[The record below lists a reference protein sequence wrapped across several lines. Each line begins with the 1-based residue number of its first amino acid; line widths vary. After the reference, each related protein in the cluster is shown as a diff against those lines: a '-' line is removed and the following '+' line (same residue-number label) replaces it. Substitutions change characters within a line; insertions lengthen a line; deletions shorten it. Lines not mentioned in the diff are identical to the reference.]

1 LSPLFLAGTCH
12 RHLWLS
18 LHWNSMNLSDAKI
31 LVTGG
36 AGLVGSHIVDELIKE
51 GAEVTVFDS
60 FIRGKLEHLDWARA
74 HGKVEIVEADL
85 RDSSA
90 MRQAL
95 VGVDYVFHQAA
106 SWLRLCQEN
115 PRLSL
120 DVNIIGTFNLL
131 EACVE
136 AGVKKIVA
144 ASSSSVYGEGLYL
157 PTDEAHPFNNDLF
170 YGASKISNEQHYRAF
185 YKKYGLDFVAFR
197 YLNVYGPRQPYEAA
211 YMDVIMH
218 FLNRI
223 DADQPPIVRGDG
235 SATVD
240 LVYVEDV
247 ARANVMAMKSSITNE
262 FFNVASGTET
272 TLKELAHL
280 LIRLSGKQDRL
291 EPEFQPMDSGL
302 VARRWGSPDKAHE
315 MLGFVTTTS
324 VEDGMRRVIEW
335 REQTRSMRAAQ
346 NF

>member
-1 LSPLFLAGTCH
+1 
-12 RHLWLS
+12 
-18 LHWNSMNLSDAKI
+18 MNLSGSRI

-36 AGLVGSHIVDELIKE
+36 AGLVGSHIVDELVKE
-51 GAEVTVFDS
+51 GAQVVVYDS

-74 HGKVEIVEADL
+74 HGEIEVVEADIRDKQPL
-85 RDSSA
+85 RE
-90 MRQAL
+90 AL
-95 VGVDYVFHQAA
+95 QGVTYVFHQAA
-106 SWLRLCQEN
+106 AWLRMCQET

-120 DVNIIGTFNLL
+120 DVNIAGTFNLL

-136 AGVKKIVA
+136 AGVKKVVA

-170 YGASKISNEQHYRAF
+170 YGASKVANEQYYRSF

-223 DADQPPIVRGDG
+223 DADQAPIVRGDG

-240 LVYVEDV
+240 LVFVEDV
-247 ARANVMAMKSSITNE
+247 AHANIVAMKSAVTNE

-272 TLKELAHL
+272 TLRELAYL
-280 LIRLSGKQDRL
+280 LIRLCGKESKL

-302 VARRWGSPDKAHE
+302 VTRRWGCPKKGQE
-315 MLGFVTTTS
+315 LLGFTTTTS
-324 VEDGMRRVIEW
+324 VEEGMRRVIAW
-335 REQTRSMRAAQ
+335 REETKAVLVS
-346 NF
+346 

>member
-1 LSPLFLAGTCH
+1 M
-12 RHLWLS
+12 HLNDS
-18 LHWNSMNLSDAKI
+18 KV

-51 GAEVTVFDS
+51 GARVVVFDS
-60 FIRGKLEHLDWARA
+60 FVRGKAEHLDWARA
-74 HGKVEIVEADL
+74 RGEVEILQADL
-85 RDSSA
+85 RDREA
-90 MRQAL
+90 IRGAL
-95 VGVDYVFHQAA
+95 RDVDYVFHQAA
-106 SWLRLCQEN
+106 AWLRLCQEE

-120 DVNIIGTFNLL
+120 DVNISGTFNLL

-136 AGVKKIVA
+136 AGVKKVVA

-157 PTDEAHPFNNDLF
+157 PTDENHPFNNDLF
-170 YGASKISNEQHYRAF
+170 YGASKIANEQYYRAF

-223 DADQPPIVRGDG
+223 DAGEPPIVRGDG

-247 ARANVMAMKSSITNE
+247 ARANVLALKSPVTNE
-262 FFNVASGTET
+262 FFNVASGKET
-272 TLKELAHL
+272 TLKELAYL
-280 LIRLSGKQDRL
+280 LIRLRGKENEL
-291 EPEFQPMDSGL
+291 EPEFQHLDAGL
-302 VARRWGSPDKAHE
+302 VARRWGDPAKARE
-315 MLGFVTTTS
+315 ILGFETTTS
-324 VEDGMRRVIEW
+324 VEDGMRNVIKW
-335 REQTRSMRAAQ
+335 REHTKAGQAA
-346 NF
+346 

>member
-1 LSPLFLAGTCH
+1 VGLSE
-12 RHLWLS
+12 S
-18 LHWNSMNLSDAKI
+18 KI
-31 LVTGG
+31 LVTGA
-36 AGLVGSHIVDELIKE
+36 AGLVGSHIVDELVKE
-51 GAEVTVFDS
+51 GAKVVAFDS
-60 FIRGKLEHLDWARA
+60 FVRGKMEHLDWART
-74 HGKVEIVEADL
+74 HGDVKVIEADL
-85 RDSSA
+85 RDRDA
-90 MRQAL
+90 IRAAL

-106 SWLRLCQEN
+106 AWLRLCQEE

-120 DVNIIGTFNLL
+120 DVNIAGTFNLL

-157 PTDEAHPFNNDLF
+157 PTDENHPFNNDLF
-170 YGASKISNEQHYRAF
+170 YGASKIAGEQYYRAF
-185 YKKYGLDFVAFR
+185 HKKYGLNFVAFR

-247 ARANVMAMKSSITNE
+247 ARANVIAMKSPVTNE
-262 FFNVASGTET
+262 FFNVASGRET
-272 TLKELAHL
+272 TLRELAYL
-280 LIRLSGKQDRL
+280 LIRLSGKEKRL
-291 EPEFQPMDSGL
+291 EPEFQMMDVGL
-302 VARRWGSPDKAHE
+302 VTRRWGDPAKARE
-315 MLGFVTTTS
+315 MLGFVTTTP
-324 VEDGMRRVIEW
+324 VEEGMRRVIGW
-335 REQTRSMRAAQ
+335 REQTRSARAV
-346 NF
+346 